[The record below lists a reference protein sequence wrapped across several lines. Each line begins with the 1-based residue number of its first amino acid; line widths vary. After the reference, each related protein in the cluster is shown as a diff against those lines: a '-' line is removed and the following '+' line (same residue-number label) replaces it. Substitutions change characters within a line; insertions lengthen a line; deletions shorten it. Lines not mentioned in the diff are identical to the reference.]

1 MRENVI
7 SWLHNTNKGD
17 VNSMAKVRSQ
27 NRLLIPRDLTHFLK
41 IEEGEV
47 KLYWDNEEKGI
58 YITNEEQEDFL
69 VGIRTLD
76 NKNRVPIS
84 RTILGLIGADVSSEL
99 VIAVKKKRIYIF
111 KT

>member
-1 MRENVI
+1 
-7 SWLHNTNKGD
+7 
-17 VNSMAKVRSQ
+17 MAKVGSQ
-27 NRLLIPRDLTHFLK
+27 NRLLIPRDLTHFLN

-58 YITNEEQEDFL
+58 YITNKEQEDFL

-76 NKNRVPIS
+76 NKNRIPIS
-84 RTILGLIGADVSSEL
+84 RTILGLIGANVSSEL